1 MEWVLVCVVAVIALQ
16 LATIKILFEM
26 VQRISISIDVVGH
39 SLKKIDSMIEMTGI
53 AGGVEPPSMVQQ
65 AVAQLIMSKMNQGEA
80 PAGVVEAIRG
90 EGGKFAKE

>member
-1 MEWVLVCVVAVIALQ
+1 MEWELVAVGVVIALQ

-39 SLKKIDSMIEMTGI
+39 SLKKIDSMIEMTGLG
-53 AGGVEPPSMVQQ
+53 GGVEPPSMVQQ
-65 AVAQLIMSKMNQGEA
+65 AVAQLIMSKMNTPGGA
-80 PAGVVEAIRG
+80 NVVEAIRG